1 MKKVMKV
8 IAIGLGIF
16 IIGGLGG
23 LLVDYVIFTKVITH
37 PVWSQNKIIKAIDN
51 RVKVV
56 KTIEK
61 VVVADNES
69 IAVIASRAA
78 STVVYIES
86 INANGDTVSGSGVV
100 VSSDG
105 IIATT
110 TELVSQIDTALLFVR
125 LADGQVY
132 DVKDVY
138 FDEYSTVVFLRIDAQ
153 NLATISFANSDD
165 ARSGKRLIS
174 ISRSRSGEDAL
185 VALGGFFSHDNVF
198 SVMNPNSDFLQG
210 VLSIDFSQS
219 ILYKSIGAPVV
230 DFQGNMV
237 GLISATKKVDV
248 EKEFFAIAAND
259 VYHAF
264 ETFLQKQDK
273 EVNTSNKLGINYEM
287 ITAVDVHTQ
296 DIDITSGA
304 VIIMPETYIDQSV
317 FAQTLA
323 ARAGLRGGDIVVMV
337 NNETVD
343 AKNNLSRLMDKYVND
358 EKVTL
363 KILRGTEL
371 IQVDIIGIQEG
382 I

>member
-23 LLVDYVIFTKVITH
+23 LFVDYVIFAKAITH
-37 PVWSQNKIIKAIDN
+37 PIWSQNKIIKAIDN

-61 VVVADNES
+61 VIVADNES
-69 IAVIASRAA
+69 IADIASRAA
-78 STVVYIES
+78 STVVYIEAV
-86 INANGDTVSGSGVV
+86 NANEDTVSGSGVV
-100 VSSDG
+100 ISSDG
-105 IIATT
+105 VIATT
-110 TELVSQIDTALLFVR
+110 TELVSQIDSALLFVR

-174 ISRSRSGEDAL
+174 ISRSRSSEDAL

-198 SVMNPNSDFLQG
+198 SIMNPNSDFLQG

-219 ILYKSIGAPVV
+219 VLHKSIGAPVV
-230 DFQGNMV
+230 DFHGNMV
-237 GLISATKKVDV
+237 GLISATEEMDV

-273 EVNTSNKLGINYEM
+273 TAKTSNKLGINYEM

-304 VIIMPETYIDQSV
+304 VVIMPETYIDQSV

-371 IQVDIIGIQEG
+371 IQIDIIGVQES